1 MIKQKFIEVNIVSN
15 TFTKSDYLHT
25 LEWLVAYFPNA
36 FSRKPKEIKPLKIG
50 ILEDLYAFHDCLKH
64 PEVTKNEIKLA
75 IQHYSSSSIYL
86 ACQKEDTARVDLYGQ
101 EVDVVNHEQAKY
113 AQQRFEQK
121 QMHKTQQA
129 KES

>member
-1 MIKQKFIEVNIVSN
+1 MSN
-15 TFTKSDYLHT
+15 TFSKSDYLHT
-25 LEWLVAYFPNA
+25 LEWLITYFPNA

-64 PEVTKNEIKLA
+64 PEVSKNHIKLA
-75 IQHYSSSSIYL
+75 IQHYSSASIYL

-101 EVDVVNHEQAKY
+101 EVDIVNHEQAKY